1 MWGSVAIVLVSAV
14 VMLLVVKHRT
24 SLKKHMCQ
32 SKAHLKG
39 KTVLVTGANCGIGY
53 ETALEL
59 AKRQARVIL
68 ACRNIE
74 NGEQAAVKIRQKSG
88 NQDIIF
94 LQLDLES
101 MVSIRLFAEK
111 ILEFEPH
118 IDVLLNNAGVMYPE
132 YCATEDGFELHM
144 GVNHLGH
151 FLLTNLLLE
160 RLKESQPSRIVTV
173 SSLLYKNCDQF
184 DFDNMNSKSEARLS
198 TQPNRHVAYCQS
210 KLANILF
217 TRELARRLSGTR
229 VTANVLSPGMVQT
242 RLGRHSLRKLP
253 FALQPLVYVV
263 LSLLFKTPWEGAQTS
278 IHCALAEEMEEVS
291 GAFVRDCQQAQLLTD
306 VSKDEHVAR
315 KLWDVSCRLVGIV

>member
-118 IDVLLNNAGVMYPE
+118 IDVLINNAGVMYPD

-253 FALQPLVYVV
+253 FALQVKFCM
-263 LSLLFKTPWEGAQTS
+263 LFTA
-278 IHCALAEEMEEVS
+278 
-291 GAFVRDCQQAQLLTD
+291 
-306 VSKDEHVAR
+306 
-315 KLWDVSCRLVGIV
+315 